1 LHAAVDLQGFSQAH
15 RPGSKETVMRRNMV
29 VAVIIFLL
37 AILASSVAWAH
48 GSRHGHGF
56 THQGLGHH
64 GHRGHGRGHGHFHSR
79 GRVEIII
86 GAPLPGSWHYRGG
99 SPYYYGQHHVYTYP
113 PVIAAPSAPPVYI
126 ERGAAGGLEDSL
138 QQPRAYWYYCS
149 NPQGYYPYVS
159 NCPLG
164 WQQVPAQPPPDLK

>member
-1 LHAAVDLQGFSQAH
+1 ML
-15 RPGSKETVMRRNMV
+15 

-37 AILASSVAWAH
+37 ALLASSVAWANRSH
-48 GSRHGHGF
+48 HGHGF
-56 THQGLGHH
+56 KHGHGLTHH
-64 GHRGHGRGHGHFHSR
+64 GFRHDGHRARGHSHTR

-86 GAPLPGSWHYRGG
+86 GAPLHGSWHYRAH
-99 SPYYYGQHHVYTYP
+99 PHYYGQHTIYAYP
-113 PVIAAPSAPPVYI
+113 PVIATPAAPPVYI
-126 ERGAAGGLEDSL
+126 ERGDPDDSNSL

-164 WQQVPAQPPPDLK
+164 WQQQPAQPPPDLK